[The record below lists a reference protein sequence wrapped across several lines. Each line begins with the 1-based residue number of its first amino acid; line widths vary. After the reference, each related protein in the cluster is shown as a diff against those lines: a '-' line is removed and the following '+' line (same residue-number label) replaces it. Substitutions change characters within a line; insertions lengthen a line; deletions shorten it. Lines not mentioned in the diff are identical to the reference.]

1 MRRLQFSILAAL
13 LTTAGSVFAQSN
25 PFDGLIGGAL
35 SPDPVLYAKQKA
47 QWLARVEALPQ
58 DVDVLEGAAQFFI
71 IRDRPL
77 AQDLLGRA
85 RALEPDNPRWV
96 LQLAHLHRM
105 NAAARGDAAEAL
117 LALSEEEQ
125 AYAMASATERT
136 LPTVLPQTAF
146 DAGDLPKAAAYAQ
159 RLLDEAGSYRD
170 NWNYGNAI
178 HKGNLVLGRIAVREE
193 RIADAVKFLRA
204 SGETPGSP
212 QLNSFGP
219 NMSLARDLLE
229 QGETEAVLAYFE
241 LCRVFWKM
249 GGSRLDAWAREVRA
263 GNLPAFGANLS
274 Y

>member
-1 MRRLQFSILAAL
+1 MQLAPGVITGDAAPITVVRELEVRPVSGAMINAGRLPDWRDERGPMRRLQFSILAAL
-13 LTTAGSVFAQSN
+13 LTTAGSMFAQSN

-105 NAAARGDAAEAL
+105 NAATRGDAAEAL

-136 LPTVLPQTAF
+136 LPTVLPKRRSMRAIYRRPRRTHSGCWSRRGAIATIGTTGTRF
-146 DAGDLPKAAAYAQ
+146 TKEISCWAA
-159 RLLDEAGSYRD
+159 
-170 NWNYGNAI
+170 
-178 HKGNLVLGRIAVREE
+178 
-193 RIADAVKFLRA
+193 
-204 SGETPGSP
+204 SP
-212 QLNSFGP
+212 C
-219 NMSLARDLLE
+219 AKR
-229 QGETEAVLAYFE
+229 
-241 LCRVFWKM
+241 
-249 GGSRLDAWAREVRA
+249 GSRMR
-263 GNLPAFGANLS
+263 
-274 Y
+274 